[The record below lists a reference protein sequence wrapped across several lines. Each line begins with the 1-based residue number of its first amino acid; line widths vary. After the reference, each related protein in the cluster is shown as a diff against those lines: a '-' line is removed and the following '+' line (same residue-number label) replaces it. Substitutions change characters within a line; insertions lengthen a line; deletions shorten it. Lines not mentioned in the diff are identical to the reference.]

1 MSHFVEISYTD
12 ENNSIF
18 LDNAIK
24 EMALKYDGRQSGK
37 NIFGPLRKLEFIF
50 PHFENVS
57 QFTTNI
63 RSDFHNVTIDR
74 MS

>member
-24 EMALKYDGRQSGK
+24 EMALKYDGRQSG
-37 NIFGPLRKLEFIF
+37 NERSGLLRKLEFIF

-63 RSDFHNVTIDR
+63 RSNFHNVTIDR

>member
-1 MSHFVEISYTD
+1 MSHFVEISYKD

-18 LDNAIK
+18 LDNAIND
-24 EMALKYDGRQSGK
+24 MALKYDGRKSG
-37 NIFGPLRKLEFIF
+37 NDRMGSIRKLEFIF

-63 RSDFHNVTIDR
+63 RSNFHNVTIDR